1 MKRDVLLGLL
11 ASIAESSC
19 DEKSKER
26 MQKQIE
32 ELKDDLKERSSVEQR
47 EKKLNED
54 LEEVMKNNNM
64 KGFVCVALSK
74 LEEGVKNGRIFYA
87 FEGLSRCETIGA
99 ICLLKGKFD

>member
-11 ASIAESSC
+11 ESIAESSC

-64 KGFVCVALSK
+64 TAESAANVQETMPAVSAELAKYSVKDFAVRYGH
-74 LEEGVKNGRIFYA
+74 LEDGNAKA
-87 FEGLSRCETIGA
+87 
-99 ICLLKGKFD
+99 